1 MRTGGRPYLYIRPG
15 CNTRSGESKFGVDYF
30 DNKKDVQA
38 YARQRYGWR
47 GNDTLAGTHTPPNET
62 TQSMVVTPSPNR
74 LEVVCP
80 IYGVVVTTYTQKDDA
95 SLPLTTDGIVD
106 WYRPWPKG
114 TENPLRLAR
123 AHYVGKHLGDGIL
136 PNGTDTPLGIR
147 YKNKKRNI
155 EMLSGQR
162 YDFPAYYKVRNF
174 KR

>member
-1 MRTGGRPYLYIRPG
+1 M
-15 CNTRSGESKFGVDYF
+15 
-30 DNKKDVQA
+30 
-38 YARQRYGWR
+38 
-47 GNDTLAGTHTPPNET
+47 
-62 TQSMVVTPSPNR
+62 
-74 LEVVCP
+74 
-80 IYGVVVTTYTQKDDA
+80 TTYTQKDDA